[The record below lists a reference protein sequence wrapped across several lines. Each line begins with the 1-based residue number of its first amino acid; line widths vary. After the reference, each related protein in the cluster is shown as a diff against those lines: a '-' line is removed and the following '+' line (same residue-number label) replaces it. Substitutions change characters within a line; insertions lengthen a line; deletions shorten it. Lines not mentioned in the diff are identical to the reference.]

1 MILITVILMLPLSAY
16 ADTNTADDFDELALY
31 SDTDL
36 QQAEKAASF
45 AKARM
50 DIAHNIAEN
59 TRALGY
65 NEDHP
70 VVIFAQEEWISANTA
85 YEENNKILANSKW
98 SRWGRQ
104 YPAATIVWKRLT
116 VDYGLSAPV
125 TAGILGNMMTECGGQ
140 TLNLDYT
147 VYGNGFYGMC
157 QWNMGFSNVWGTDL
171 QTQINFLME
180 TIKYEMDTF
189 GSNYYNGFNYEA
201 FKALQNEQDAALAF
215 AKCYER
221 CGSGSYYV
229 RQTNATKALNFF
241 I

>member
-1 MILITVILMLPLSAY
+1 M
-16 ADTNTADDFDELALY
+16 
-31 SDTDL
+31 
-36 QQAEKAASF
+36 
-45 AKARM
+45 
-50 DIAHNIAEN
+50 
-59 TRALGY
+59 
-65 NEDHP
+65 
-70 VVIFAQEEWISANTA
+70 
-85 YEENNKILANSKW
+85 
-98 SRWGRQ
+98 
-104 YPAATIVWKRLT
+104 T

-180 TIKYEMDTF
+180 TLKYEMDTF
-189 GSNYYNGFNYEA
+189 GSNYYSGFNYEA